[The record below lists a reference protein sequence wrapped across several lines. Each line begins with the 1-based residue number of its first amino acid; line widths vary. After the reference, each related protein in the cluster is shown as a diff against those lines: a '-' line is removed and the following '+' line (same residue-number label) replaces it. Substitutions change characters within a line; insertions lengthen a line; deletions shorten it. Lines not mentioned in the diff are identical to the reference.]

1 MINRQAANNQ
11 EGSLKERVYAAL
23 KSDIVNGILGPGEKL
38 LESKLADAYGVSKTP
53 VREALSILER
63 EGLVEVIPR
72 VGYFT
77 SRITVN
83 DIQDIFELRL
93 ILETASAE
101 IAATKIGKEGI
112 DFLES
117 LHDKYEPGNLESYKH
132 FLGENTEFH
141 YYIALSTGNT
151 RLGDAVLGLLE
162 QMQRLLVLR
171 LDLRDGADEMLHE
184 HELMLDAFR
193 RRDPAT
199 ARKEMEMAIVNA
211 RESVLQSI
219 LRRPKGWSL

>member
-1 MINRQAANNQ
+1 MPKQGLANQ

-23 KSDIVNGILGPGEKL
+23 KNDIVNGVLSPGEKL
-38 LESKLADAYGVSKTP
+38 LESKLAEAYGVSKTP

-117 LHDKYEPGNLESYKH
+117 LHDKYIRGDLESYKL
-132 FLGENTEFH
+132 FLSENTEFH

-151 RLGDAVLGLLE
+151 RLADAVRGLLE
-162 QMQRLLVLR
+162 QMQRLLFLR

-184 HELMLDAFR
+184 HELMLKAFR
-193 RRDPAT
+193 ERDAAT
-199 ARKEMEMAIVNA
+199 ARSEMEKAIINA
-211 RESVLQSI
+211 RESTLQSI